1 MKTTESVLRNM
12 LLEIALG
19 GDPTAGVSGRDDKQS
34 GVSTNVIVPIEP
46 SIESPIQLSSKTP
59 AVEDE
64 SYIPSNNIE
73 LGRAVS
79 KIGELVP
86 NEAVEEFYLKVKEL
100 YIKITGHEIA

>member
-1 MKTTESVLRNM
+1 MKTTESALRKM

-19 GDPTAGVSGRDDKQS
+19 GDPTAGVSGRDDKQTAA
-34 GVSTNVIVPIEP
+34 STNIIVPIEP
-46 SIESPIQLSSKTP
+46 SIESPVQLSSKTP
-59 AVEDE
+59 AIEDE
-64 SYIPSNNIE
+64 SYVPSNNLE
-73 LGRAVS
+73 LGRAIS